1 MYLAGPKTE
10 ERKPPR
16 PSKKFSRVENQ
27 HCLRYNR
34 LMNSARARQDDLKEE
49 LRRTVAALVNKYRP
63 EKIIAFGSFVQGKT
77 NQWSDLDLAI
87 VKQTDKRFID
97 RLIEVA
103 HLVKSRL
110 ATDFVVYTPDEF
122 ANMAK
127 DNYFVR
133 EEILGKGR
141 VVYDKNNNR

>member
-1 MYLAGPKTE
+1 
-10 ERKPPR
+10 
-16 PSKKFSRVENQ
+16 
-27 HCLRYNR
+27 
-34 LMNSARARQDDLKEE
+34 MNSAGARRADLKNE
-49 LRRTVAALVNKYRP
+49 LRRAVAALVDKYQP
-63 EKIIAFGSFVQGKT
+63 EKIIAFGSFIQGKT
-77 NQWSDLDLAI
+77 HQWSDLDLAI

-122 ANMAK
+122 AQMAK

-133 EEILGKGR
+133 EEILGKGN
-141 VVYDKNNNR
+141 VVYDKNDNR